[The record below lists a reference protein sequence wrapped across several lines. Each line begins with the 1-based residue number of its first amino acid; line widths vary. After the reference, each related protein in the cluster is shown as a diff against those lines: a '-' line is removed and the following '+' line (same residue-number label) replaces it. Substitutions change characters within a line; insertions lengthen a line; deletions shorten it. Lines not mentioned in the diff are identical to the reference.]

1 MPRWTIDSPR
11 TLDLPGVAALKV
23 RVVSGSVAILASQD
37 APSLDV
43 ASLAGQPLLV
53 THEAGIL
60 TITYEDLQWDGL
72 RGWLRPQRHSADVT
86 VTVPGDC
93 PMQLGVVNASAI
105 VSGISAS
112 ISAKSVSGDI
122 TLDGVTGSVDAKTV
136 SGDVEARDIDG
147 EIEFNSVSGGLTL
160 AGGAVSKLAARTVS
174 GQVTADIEI
183 RDGGGLRVSTVSGDV
198 AVRVP
203 ASASAR
209 VDLKSASGRVRSS
222 FDGMSAAPGRGPAV
236 LSATLGS
243 GSANLTVSS
252 MTGDVTLLARVE
264 PAPGRPQ
271 AQEPAAPPAR
281 NLPPRNLP
289 PRNLPPRNL
298 PPRNLPPR
306 NLPPRNLPPRNLPP
320 RNLLPRNLP
329 LRRRGRVT
337 RSEPR
342 LPARRAPSLPAQAAR
357 RGAAARL

>member
-43 ASLAGQPLLV
+43 AGLTGQPLLV

-72 RGWLRPQRHSADVT
+72 KGWLHPQRHSADVT
-86 VTVPGDC
+86 VTVPADC
-93 PMQLGVVNASAI
+93 PTQLGVVNASAL

-122 TLDGVTGSVDAKTV
+122 TLDGVTGNVDAKTV
-136 SGDVEARDIDG
+136 SGDVEARGVDG
-147 EIEFNSVSGGLTL
+147 EVAFNSVSGGLTL
-160 AGGAVSKLAARTVS
+160 AGGAISKLAAKTVS
-174 GQVTADIEI
+174 GQVTADIDL
-183 RDGGGLRVSTVSGDV
+183 RDGGGLKVSTVSGDV

-222 FDGMSAAPGRGPAV
+222 FDGVMRPAPSRGPTVMSA
-236 LSATLGS
+236 TIGS

-264 PAPGRPQ
+264 PPAPGEPQ
-271 AQEPAAPPAR
+271 GDPQ
-281 NLPPRNLP
+281 
-289 PRNLPPRNL
+289 
-298 PPRNLPPR
+298 
-306 NLPPRNLPPRNLPP
+306 
-320 RNLLPRNLP
+320 
-329 LRRRGRVT
+329 
-337 RSEPR
+337 
-342 LPARRAPSLPAQAAR
+342 
-357 RGAAARL
+357 

>member
-1 MPRWTIDSPR
+1 VPRWTIDSPK

-43 ASLAGQPLLV
+43 ASLTGQPLLV

-72 RGWLRPQRHSADVT
+72 KGWLHPQRHSADVT
-86 VTVPGDC
+86 VTVPADC
-93 PMQLGVVNASAI
+93 PTQLGVVNASAL

-122 TLDGVTGSVDAKTV
+122 TLDGVTGNVDAKTV
-136 SGDVEARDIDG
+136 SGDVEARGVDG
-147 EIEFNSVSGGLTL
+147 EVAFNSVSGGLTL
-160 AGGAVSKLAARTVS
+160 AGGAISKLAAKTVS
-174 GQVTADIEI
+174 GQVTADIEL
-183 RDGGGLRVSTVSGDV
+183 RDGGGLKVSTVSGDV

-222 FDGMSAAPGRGPAV
+222 FDGMMSPAPARGPTV
-236 LSATLGS
+236 MNATIGS
-243 GSANLTVSS
+243 GSANLSVTS

-264 PAPGRPQ
+264 PPAPGPPP
-271 AQEPAAPPAR
+271 ASPPAGPEPAAAEPAAPDPGQGD
-281 NLPPRNLP
+281 PR
-289 PRNLPPRNL
+289 
-298 PPRNLPPR
+298 
-306 NLPPRNLPPRNLPP
+306 
-320 RNLLPRNLP
+320 
-329 LRRRGRVT
+329 
-337 RSEPR
+337 
-342 LPARRAPSLPAQAAR
+342 
-357 RGAAARL
+357 